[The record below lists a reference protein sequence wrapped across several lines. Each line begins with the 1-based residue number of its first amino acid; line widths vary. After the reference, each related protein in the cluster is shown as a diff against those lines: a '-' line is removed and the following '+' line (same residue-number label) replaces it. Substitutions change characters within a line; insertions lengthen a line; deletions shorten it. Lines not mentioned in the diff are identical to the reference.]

1 MVLLDTDKRV
11 LNKRATI
18 ANVREFFEKE
28 WPTIRA
34 QAHVSW
40 AGTKSPVIS
49 GMPRASMVGNADDDK
64 FSAHAQATEW
74 VDGVIQACQ
83 GMTQPHRHFLELRY
97 FKDMEW
103 LDIEALTDYSTR
115 RGEQIINEAFVMF
128 AYGFIDTYDF
138 RVWR

>member
-1 MVLLDTDKRV
+1 MLLDTDKRV

-34 QAHVSW
+34 QAHISW
-40 AGTKSPVIS
+40 VDITSPVIS
-49 GMPRASMVGNADDDK
+49 GMPSAPHNGNVNDEKYAVH
-64 FSAHAQATEW
+64 SQAKIW
-74 VDGVIQACQ
+74 VDDVIQACQ

-103 LDIEALTDYSTR
+103 LDIEALTNYSTR

-128 AYGFIDTYDF
+128 AWGFVDTYNF
-138 RVWR
+138 LVYY